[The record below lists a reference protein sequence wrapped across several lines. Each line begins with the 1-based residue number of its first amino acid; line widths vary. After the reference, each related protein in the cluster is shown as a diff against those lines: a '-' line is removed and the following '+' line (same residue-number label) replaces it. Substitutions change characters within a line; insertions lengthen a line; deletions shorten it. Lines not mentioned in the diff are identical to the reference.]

1 MLPSEFISKA
11 CSRKKLFSSAEP
23 ISASFAPSRLQ
34 KDWVKK
40 INKLNYKKR
49 ILENIS
55 SHKIKLPRI
64 TNQFIRVVNLYKRP
78 VGHIAKTSNNFT
90 ESILNFII
98 A

>member
-40 INKLNYKKR
+40 INKLNYKKK
-49 ILENIS
+49 NIRK
-55 SHKIKLPRI
+55 HFFAQNYHVLQI
-64 TNQFIRVVNLYKRP
+64 NL
-78 VGHIAKTSNNFT
+78 S
-90 ESILNFII
+90 ES
-98 A
+98 

>member
-55 SHKIKLPRI
+55 SHKI
-64 TNQFIRVVNLYKRP
+64 TTHYK
-78 VGHIAKTSNNFT
+78 
-90 ESILNFII
+90 SIYPSRKSLQE
-98 A
+98 ARGPYS